1 MKPPSVFDGG
11 PTATERR
18 GNEDLASRAYREIR
32 QAIIDLSFQPGQQ
45 VQEVFLAQRLG
56 TSRTPVREALKRLQ
70 AEGLIEGM
78 SSRGAMVAQVS
89 IDDVDNAYHVIEVI
103 EGLASRLAAERL
115 TDDGAAGIHACVE
128 RLDQAAQSGNLTA
141 WAGVDAEL
149 HDEIRRCANN
159 SKLDQVAH
167 IVYPTIERVRNMYL
181 LDGLEPNRLEIAMSR
196 HRALGDAILARDG
209 DRAEE
214 LARDLFSRAREDNL
228 RLLRQWVA
236 PLRRSF

>member
-11 PTATERR
+11 RTETDLR

-32 QAIIDLSFQPGQQ
+32 QAIIDLSFQPGQL

-70 AEGLIEGM
+70 AEGLIEAM

-89 IDDVDNAYHVIEVI
+89 IDDVDNAYQVIEVI

-115 TDDGAAGIHACVE
+115 TDEGAARVRSCVE
-128 RLDQAAQSGNLTA
+128 RLEHAATSEDLTA
-141 WAGVDAEL
+141 WAAVDAEL
-149 HDEIRRCANN
+149 HEEIRRCAKN

-181 LDGLEPNRLEIAMSR
+181 LDGLEPNRLGIAMNR
-196 HRALGDAILARDG
+196 HRALGDAILARDR

-214 LARDLFSRAREDNL
+214 LARGLFRRAREDNL